1 MGMIRARHIPA
12 LVLLLC
18 FAVLQVACT
27 GYTIRPPESVADP
40 VGIYIV
46 DYGDT
51 SRLWL
56 PEDRGG
62 YTEWG
67 YGDWRWYAN
76 DKKNLLYGVVVL
88 TWPTSATLGRHERD
102 TGPWGADGV
111 LLADLA
117 GYAQLV
123 HEIDVERPKME
134 ALRTEL
140 NERYESQ
147 RSTEIFNERRQM
159 SFVKDDSSYWMGH
172 QSTTVMA
179 GWTRKLGCKAS
190 GYSLRSN
197 YRLKPPGRTIKLD
210 TKIGND

>member
-1 MGMIRARHIPA
+1 MGMIRVRHIPA
-12 LVLLLC
+12 FALLLC
-18 FAVLQVACT
+18 LTLMQTACV

-56 PEDRGG
+56 PEDQGG
-62 YTEWG
+62 FTEWG

-76 DKKNLLYGVVVL
+76 DQTNPLYGIIVL
-88 TWPTSATLGRHERD
+88 TWPTSGTLGRHERD
-102 TGPWGADGV
+102 TGPWGVDGA

-123 HEIDVERPKME
+123 HEIDVERPRME
-134 ALRTEL
+134 ALRNEL

-147 RSTEIFNERRQM
+147 RSTEFFNERRQM

-179 GWTRKLGCKAS
+179 GWTRKLGCRAS
-190 GYSLRSN
+190 GYSLRAN
-197 YRLKPPGRTIKLD
+197 YHLKSPGRTTDLR
-210 TKIGND
+210 GR